1 VFTDYNLANLP
12 EGLPEQVR
20 AEVVALIRE
29 RDTPGAGDFSRAG
42 HMVFGNYK
50 LSKELQIEASGE
62 LVVYQDGGQLRI
74 TRRSAYNRKIA
85 LLIESNPVGQSRP
98 KIRKVPSAF
107 KKKPRPRT
115 EAELEGLRR
124 GNARRAEEARLRRGK
139 VSAAEGG
146 DISSR

>member
-1 VFTDYNLANLP
+1 MAAATVLMLDDASSDDSRAVI
-12 EGLPEQVR
+12 EQVAHQHGR
-20 AEVVALIRE
+20 DIRLLVNDKNSGSVM
-29 RDTPGAGDFSRAG
+29 RQWARGTR
-42 HMVFGNYK
+42 
-50 LSKELQIEASGE
+50 EASGE